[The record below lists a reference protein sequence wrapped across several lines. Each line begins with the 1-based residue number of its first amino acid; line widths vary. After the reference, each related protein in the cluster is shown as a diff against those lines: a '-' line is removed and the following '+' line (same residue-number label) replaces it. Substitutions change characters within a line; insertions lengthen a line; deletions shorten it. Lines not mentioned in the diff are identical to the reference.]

1 MRGCS
6 GETGRTAV
14 GGELYDAGA
23 VTGLADQHA
32 AARRDLAHQLRL
44 RLLVLGPDERRRRL
58 RVAAL
63 HDGEAAASEAGAAEP
78 RAEDAGCL
86 EEDLVQLDHLLAPAF
101 IVQYGAATR
110 CRDQLAKLTKISTSP
125 RISSLDNS
133 LHLREVV
140 LSSPS
145 EIFF

>member
-125 RISSLDNS
+125 RISS
-133 LHLREVV
+133 
-140 LSSPS
+140 
-145 EIFF
+145 